1 MGSLDM
7 SGLGVAGPVLA
18 LLGILSVASVTV
30 LVARLLAVSGAL
42 RGKALRNER
51 LRRLAEGETTEPTGG
66 GAADRVLALACDL
79 VAEGVPHDVL
89 AAQVEHSG
97 NAEAQELY
105 RGVRFLELAGMI
117 APLLGLLGTVLGMIQ
132 SFRSLELAEGAAN
145 ASILAGGIWQALLTT
160 AAGLVVAI
168 PALVGAA
175 LLSARADVAAAE
187 VERTMVG
194 AMAAARKRTGG

>member
-1 MGSLDM
+1 MGDLDM

-30 LVARLLAVSGAL
+30 LVARLLALYGAVKGQAQ
-42 RGKALRNER
+42 RDEQ
-51 LRRLAEGETTEPTGG
+51 LRRLAEGETTSTAGT
-66 GAADRVLALACDL
+66 GAADRVLSLACDL

-89 AAQVEHSG
+89 AAQVEHRG
-97 NAEAQELY
+97 NAEAQQFY

-175 LLSARADVAAAE
+175 LLSARADAAAAE

-194 AMAAARKRTGG
+194 AMAAVRRRTGG